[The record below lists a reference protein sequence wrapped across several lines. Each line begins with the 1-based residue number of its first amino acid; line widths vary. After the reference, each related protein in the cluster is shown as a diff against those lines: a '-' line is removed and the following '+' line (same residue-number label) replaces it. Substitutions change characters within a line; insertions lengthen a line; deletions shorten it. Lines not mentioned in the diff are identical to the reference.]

1 MHFDNELLFG
11 KRRAPKIEERGE
23 RETEKEREENNL

>member
-11 KRRAPKIEERGE
+11 KRRAPKIEEREKDGE
-23 RETEKEREENNL
+23 RGGNNL